1 MDWYQQVFVETGR
14 SAALWALVGF
24 LVTFAITR
32 GITRRIRAK
41 KNEPADDADGGGFSD
56 IYIGGV
62 HIHHQVWGILLVLLS
77 GLLEFRFS
85 PDAPW
90 REVLAALFGVGAALT
105 LDEFALWFH
114 LDDVYWGEE
123 GRKSIDAILI
133 GGALGA
139 VLLMEASPVGSTQE
153 EGVDTWLYAV
163 LVAFHL
169 ATAGVSFVKGK
180 LATGLIGIVVPIVA
194 LVGAIRLAKPTSAW
208 ARRRY
213 SEKKMNRSH
222 QRFDDDYSRRR
233 ERLRDLVGGTVQTQD
248 DQPGDA
254 EADASRPATARRWAG
269 STSARTGATG
279 RCRVTSAIAAPERA
293 SIGRSPRVPAT
304 NYSDLIQPRGRS
316 AVSTAPAAA
325 PIPSVK
331 IPAGTT
337 AGAAVREAGL
347 PTTGPQAIVVVRD
360 AHGRLRDLAWAPDE
374 ATEVEPVPA
383 DTEDGRSVIRHSAA
397 HVLAQAV
404 QQAFPDAKLGIGP
417 PIKDGFYYDFDVA
430 RPFTPEDLADLDKRM
445 RKIIKSGQRFS
456 RRVVDSVDDAKA
468 ELADEP
474 YKLELVDL
482 KSGTATT
489 PTPRRASRSAPAS

>member
-41 KNEPADDADGGGFSD
+41 KNEPADDAAGGGFSD

-153 EGVDTWLYAV
+153 EGVDTWLYVV

-194 LVGAIRLAKPTSAW
+194 LVGAIRLAKPTSVW

-213 SEKKMNRSH
+213 SEKKMNRAH

-233 ERLRDLVGGTVQTQD
+233 ERLRDLIGGTVQAQD
-248 DQPGDA
+248 DRPGESPKPTPAGQQQPVDGP
-254 EADASRPATARRWAG
+254 EAPARG
-269 STSARTGATG
+269 
-279 RCRVTSAIAAPERA
+279 PER
-293 SIGRSPRVPAT
+293 
-304 NYSDLIQPRGRS
+304 
-316 AVSTAPAAA
+316 PAAA
-325 PIPSVK
+325 
-331 IPAGTT
+331 G
-337 AGAAVREAGL
+337 
-347 PTTGPQAIVVVRD
+347 
-360 AHGRLRDLAWAPDE
+360 
-374 ATEVEPVPA
+374 
-383 DTEDGRSVIRHSAA
+383 
-397 HVLAQAV
+397 
-404 QQAFPDAKLGIGP
+404 
-417 PIKDGFYYDFDVA
+417 
-430 RPFTPEDLADLDKRM
+430 
-445 RKIIKSGQRFS
+445 
-456 RRVVDSVDDAKA
+456 
-468 ELADEP
+468 
-474 YKLELVDL
+474 
-482 KSGTATT
+482 
-489 PTPRRASRSAPAS
+489 